1 MFLDGGYF
9 FGGDVYFQKV
19 SVLLHYII
27 IFIYIMYI
35 LMYLI
40 HILQY
45 MLRYVLVLRSF
56 SFRSV
61 RVHVYVYV
69 VYEDTNVYNYM
80 AMTGITRRR

>member
-9 FGGDVYFQKV
+9 FGGEVYFQKV

-61 RVHVYVYV
+61 RVHVYV
-69 VYEDTNVYNYM
+69 VYEDTNVYNDM
-80 AMTGITRRR
+80 GMTCITRRM